1 MENKN
6 RRLDL
11 RVTEDLKKL
20 ITQEA
25 KKQGISRNALIDKIL
40 LEYLNKHNKPV

>member
-11 RVTEDLKKL
+11 RVTEDLKKS

-40 LEYLNKHNKPV
+40 LEYLNKYNKPV